1 MEFPLPEA
9 KRRKTVGSGLTGNAV
24 GESTEFTAQWADIH
38 FDLALDIF
46 RHFTTLQR
54 FGYRSQIQLVILDNL
69 LYNRGHILRDIRD
82 ADCFSGSLG
91 CGPKLGAGR
100 SVILSNLQMDWD
112 LYSYAWDPASH
123 GTLIKTLP
131 TTKLTCGLAGDFAF
145 FDPTFDSWK
154 KVAWPYPSDQ
164 LQWVE
169 DCLRRLMKRLRISEV
184 SDGDDSGRNVTTD
197 NFFTSLALGEALLKK
212 NISLIGTI
220 RKSRPEIP
228 SAFLPSKYRE
238 VHSSL
243 FGHTSDFTLVS
254 YVPKKGKAVTLLS
267 SMHLD
272 ADIDES
278 SKEEKPEIV
287 MEYNR
292 TKAGVDTLDQLT
304 GNYSCRRK
312 TSRWPM
318 ALFYDILDISA
329 LDAYIIWCEIN
340 PGWNST
346 LPTKRRM
353 FLQDVSKKMM
363 QRQLLRR
370 STTPTDDKQSI
381 SYSLLDGA
389 HGIALM
395 SQQEREAVKEGKLV
409 LFEREVYCRLLG
421 KIVTFHTLM
430 M

>member
-1 MEFPLPEA
+1 MTHVREFFKMWSLSLRTNYLPYESA
-9 KRRKTVGSGLTGNAV
+9 CVDEQVFPFKGRCGFKQYIPTKPRSKYGLKLFLLCCCRTSYCCN
-24 GESTEFTAQWADIH
+24 
-38 FDLALDIF
+38 
-46 RHFTTLQR
+46 
-54 FGYRSQIQLVILDNL
+54 IQLYTEKPVGGKPEKNQGKRVVLDL
-69 LYNRGHILRDIRD
+69 VDYL
-82 ADCFSGSLG
+82 
-91 CGPKLGAGR
+91 
-100 SVILSNLQMDWD
+100 
-112 LYSYAWDPASH
+112 
-123 GTLIKTLP
+123 
-131 TTKLTCGLAGDFAF
+131 
-145 FDPTFDSWK
+145 
-154 KVAWPYPSDQ
+154 
-164 LQWVE
+164 
-169 DCLRRLMKRLRISEV
+169 
-184 SDGDDSGRNVTTD
+184 GDDSGRNVTTD

-370 STTPTDDKQSI
+370 STTP
-381 SYSLLDGA
+381 
-389 HGIALM
+389 
-395 SQQEREAVKEGKLV
+395 
-409 LFEREVYCRLLG
+409 
-421 KIVTFHTLM
+421 
-430 M
+430 